1 MLFHDKMHKEIE
13 VYMNDMITKS
23 NEEDDHVMILKKL
36 FRLCKY
42 QLKLNPTKCTFD
54 LYFF

>member
-23 NEEDDHVMILKKL
+23 NEEDDHVMILKKNSL
-36 FRLCKY
+36 DCVST
-42 QLKLNPTKCTFD
+42 N
-54 LYFF
+54 